1 MKLCMFY
8 MEKQPLLLLITITL
22 TAGALFLEK
31 RTSSHLLRADGL
43 GRFSGTIVSSEFR
56 LHGGHILLSLHLG
69 PFKFSF
75 DSTAT
80 CISLAMAR
88 SSPPTK
94 PPPISSPIIMHAAPS
109 THRFLHFSFLNQ
121 ATWEFFVE
129 DEGRVEPEPE
139 PGGERLRRQV
149 VLMAIFSLWVF
160 SFKVQFNY
168 SWRVDGSIYRDR
180 RSQ

>member
-1 MKLCMFY
+1 MLWKMKLCMFY

-31 RTSSHLLRADGL
+31 RTSSHLLWADGL

-109 THRFLHFSFLNQ
+109 THRFLHFSFLNLH
-121 ATWEFFVE
+121 EVKCSNLVSNLVILINE
-129 DEGRVEPEPE
+129 
-139 PGGERLRRQV
+139 V
-149 VLMAIFSLWVF
+149 VSAVSKIA
-160 SFKVQFNY
+160 Y
-168 SWRVDGSIYRDR
+168 SWYILDNNWDEMRFWLTRQPGNSL
-180 RSQ
+180 